1 MEPKKT
7 PRVKVK
13 NVDSKSVR
21 VLHAIAVLM
30 VLAGAAGSLGFTL
43 YTGSHNPSVVL
54 VLLFAGWV
62 VSPFIALL
70 LINVITK
77 RWEVFDRLVLYG
89 LMVMLTIGSMVIYSG
104 LWSPPNAK
112 TAFVFLVVPLLS
124 WSFMGMILLAAS
136 LSPSR

>member
-1 MEPKKT
+1 MEPIKP
-7 PRVKVK
+7 PRVNSK
-13 NVDSKSVR
+13 NTDSKSVR
-21 VLHAIAVLM
+21 FLHAIAVLM

-43 YTGSHNPSVVL
+43 YTGRHNPSVVL
-54 VLLFAGWV
+54 ILLFAGWV

-77 RWEVFDRLVLYG
+77 RWQLFDRLILYH
-89 LMVMLTIGSMVIYSG
+89 LMVIITLGSMIIYSG
-104 LWSPPNAK
+104 LWSPQNAR

-124 WSFMGMILLAAS
+124 WTLMGLILLAAR